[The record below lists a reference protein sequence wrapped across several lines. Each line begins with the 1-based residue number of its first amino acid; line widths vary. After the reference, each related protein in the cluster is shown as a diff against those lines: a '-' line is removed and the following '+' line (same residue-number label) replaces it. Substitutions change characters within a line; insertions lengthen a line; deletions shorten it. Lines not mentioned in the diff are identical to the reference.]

1 MIRTTSIRI
10 VFAALLCT
18 AASGMAVAQTADS
31 TQQNQKRN
39 EDQDLDRIPDSSQ
52 QSTASDSKL
61 AAASAA
67 NQRIYLENAFIPSG
81 ERGSLLVP
89 SPQTGAPVWQER
101 LFLDVR
107 KQWSL
112 TDNLNFTFSD
122 RLNFRGEN
130 DLSFPNHENVINE
143 FREGYLSWRPVDHWY
158 FDLGRINV
166 KSGAALGFNP
176 TDFFKTRAVEESLSA
191 DPSVLRE
198 DRLGTLMLEA
208 QYLGKGGTLTF
219 AYAPA
224 LVSPAAIPSNT
235 TLPSLNPSLDR
246 TNSHTRLLLKGS
258 IDLGADLTPEVLFY
272 REGNRNKF
280 GLNLT
285 RSLGQKT
292 VAYAEWAGGERSN
305 LIDQALA
312 YGRQTGTLPSSA
324 PAVLPDDHNI
334 RFSNDVSTGASY
346 TTSNKITFNLEYHF
360 HEAGFSGQDWNN
372 WFHAGL
378 GQNST
383 SFVARGLWYIR
394 SYALDQQEPLAR
406 NSTFLRA
413 DWVDAFVPD
422 LEITGFVN
430 TDLHDGSSLVQIGA
444 DYYIS
449 NAWTVGAQV
458 NANIGSRRSDFGSLP
473 QSVGILFKIAR
484 YF

>member
-1 MIRTTSIRI
+1 MIRSTSTRI
-10 VFAALLCT
+10 LFAALLCA

-39 EDQDLDRIPDSSQ
+39 EDQDLDRIPDDSQ
-52 QSTASDSKL
+52 QSTASDSKS

-67 NQRIYLENAFIPSG
+67 NQRLYIEDAFIPSG
-81 ERGSLLVP
+81 ERSGLLVP
-89 SPQTGAPVWQER
+89 SPPTGAPTWQQR
-101 LFLDVR
+101 LFLDIR

-143 FREGYLSWRPVDHWY
+143 FREGYLSWQPVERWY
-158 FDLGRINV
+158 FDLGRINI

-176 TDFFKTRAVEESLSA
+176 TDFFKTSAVEEPLSA

-208 QYLGKGGTLTF
+208 PYLGKGRTLTF
-219 AYAPA
+219 VYAPA

-235 TLPSLNPSLDR
+235 ALPSFNPSLDR
-246 TNSHTRLLLKGS
+246 TNSHTRMLLKGS
-258 IDLGADLTPEVLFY
+258 IDLGADFSPEVLFY
-272 REGNRNKF
+272 REGNQNKL

-285 RSLGQKT
+285 RSLGQKI
-292 VAYAEWAGGERSN
+292 VAYAEWAGGERSD
-305 LIDQALA
+305 LIDQALE
-312 YGRQTGTLPSSA
+312 YGRQTGTLPSSS
-324 PAVLPDDHNI
+324 PAILPNDHYA
-334 RFSNDVSTGASY
+334 RFSHDLSTGASY
-346 TTSNKITFNLEYHF
+346 TTSNKITFNVEYHF
-360 HEAGFSGQDWNN
+360 HQAGFSGQAWNN
-372 WFHAGL
+372 WFNAGQ
-378 GQNST
+378 GQRSS
-383 SFVARGLWYIR
+383 SFIARELWYIR
-394 SYALDQQEPLAR
+394 SYALDQQEQLAR

-449 NAWTVGAQV
+449 NTWTVGALV
-458 NANIGSRRSDFGSLP
+458 NTNIGSRRSDFGSLS
-473 QSVGILFKIAR
+473 QSFGILFKIAR